1 MPKITI
7 AISGMHCASCASNI
21 EEALKRVK
29 GVREVNVNFA
39 VEKAFIDYDPV
50 KTNPSILK
58 GVIKK
63 TGYKVAGAPSD
74 TDQEKATRQ
83 KEINDLRFRFIFS
96 FLLSLLLMYLS
107 MLINSNSSLLLI
119 EFLLATMV
127 ILAGQQFFTNGVN
140 AILKAHNA
148 NMDTLVALGVGSA
161 YLYSIFASVSV
172 WLGRGSFHAADL
184 YYEVA
189 AFLIS
194 FILLGKFLE
203 AMAKGKTSDAIH
215 KLLDLQVKTATV
227 LRDNFETKILIEEV
241 VVGDLIVVRPGERIP
256 VDGRVVHGYSAVD
269 ESMIT
274 GESIPVEKSVGSPV
288 IGATINTTGAFTFKA
303 TKVGKDTM
311 LAQIIRLVQEAQSS
325 KAPIQQMADRVAAD
339 FVPTVLLIAFW
350 AFIAW
355 NVMGEGFVFALT
367 TFITVL
373 IIACPCALGLATPTA
388 VVVGTGIGASKG
400 ILIKNARSLE
410 FACLAEAV
418 VFDKTGTLTKGK
430 LQLTDITSFGSYAN
444 DDVVRFAA
452 IAEKRSGH
460 PLGEAIIKYAAD
472 NYMDIPG
479 PDDFTLLPGK
489 GIIAK
494 YRDGQILLGN
504 RMLFQENKIDT
515 SSVEN
520 KLSVLENEGKTAII
534 LGYKNEIIG
543 IIAAADTLK
552 VYSKGTIAALKKMGK
567 KVMMITGDNE
577 KTAKVIASQLSIDN
591 VLAQVLPQDKANEIK
606 KLQRQGLKVAMV
618 GDGINDAPALAQAD
632 VSIAL
637 GAGTDIA
644 IESSDIVLLKDDLR
658 DVVVAIDLSRYA
670 MKKIKQNLFW
680 AFIYNMIGIPVA
692 AGVLYPYT
700 KFFLNPV
707 IAGAAMAFSSVS
719 VVTNSLLM
727 GRYSFSL
734 KAEKVSRLES

>member
-1 MPKITI
+1 MAKITI
-7 AISGMHCASCASNI
+7 AISGMHCASCALNI
-21 EEALKRVK
+21 EEALKKSK
-29 GVREVNVNFA
+29 GVRDVNVNFA
-39 VEKAFIDYDPV
+39 VEKAFIDYDPAR
-50 KTNPSILK
+50 TSPGTLR
-58 GVIKK
+58 GVIRK
-63 TGYKVAGAPSD
+63 TGYKTVSAASD
-74 TDQEKATRQ
+74 SGQEREARQ

-107 MLINSNSSLLLI
+107 MLVNSNSSLLLI

-127 ILAGQQFFTNGVN
+127 ILTGQRFFTNGAN

-172 WLGRGSFHAADL
+172 WLGRGSFHAGDL

-227 LRDNFETKILIEEV
+227 LRDNFETKILIDEV
-241 VVGDLIVVRPGERIP
+241 VVGDLIVVKPGERIP

-288 IGATINTTGAFTFKA
+288 IGATINTAGAFTFKT

-325 KAPIQQMADRVAAD
+325 KAPIQQLADRVAAD
-339 FVPTVLLIAFW
+339 FVPTVLLVAFW

-355 NVMGEGFVFALT
+355 NVMGESFVFALT

-410 FACLAEAV
+410 FACLTNVV

-430 LQLTDITSFGSYAN
+430 LQLTDIISFGAYAN
-444 DDVVRFAA
+444 DDVVRYAA

-460 PLGEAIIKYAAD
+460 PLGEAVVKYAAD
-472 NYMDIPG
+472 NYMEIPG
-479 PDDFTLLPGK
+479 PDDFMLFPGK
-489 GIIAK
+489 GIVAK
-494 YRDGQILLGN
+494 HKDCQILLGN
-504 RMLFQENKIDT
+504 RKLFSDNKVDT
-515 SSVEN
+515 ASVEN
-520 KLSVLENEGKTAII
+520 KLSVLENEGKTTII
-534 LGYKNEIIG
+534 VGHKNEVIG
-543 IIAAADTLK
+543 IIAVADTLK
-552 VYSKGTIAALKKMGK
+552 VYSKATIAALKKMGK

-577 KTAKVIASQLSIDN
+577 KTAKVIASQLDIDD

-606 KLQRQGLKVAMV
+606 KLQKQGLKVAMV

-644 IESSDIVLLKDDLR
+644 IESADIVLLKDDLR
-658 DVVVAIDLSRYA
+658 DVVMAIDLSRYA

-680 AFIYNMIGIPVA
+680 AFIYNMIGIPIA
-692 AGVLYPYT
+692 AGVLHPYT

-707 IAGAAMAFSSVS
+707 VAGAAMAFSSVS

-727 GRYSFSL
+727 GRYTFSL
-734 KAEKVSRLES
+734 KTEKVSK

>member
-1 MPKITI
+1 
-7 AISGMHCASCASNI
+7 
-21 EEALKRVK
+21 
-29 GVREVNVNFA
+29 
-39 VEKAFIDYDPV
+39 
-50 KTNPSILK
+50 
-58 GVIKK
+58 
-63 TGYKVAGAPSD
+63 
-74 TDQEKATRQ
+74 
-83 KEINDLRFRFIFS
+83 
-96 FLLSLLLMYLS
+96 
-107 MLINSNSSLLLI
+107 
-119 EFLLATMV
+119 
-127 ILAGQQFFTNGVN
+127 
-140 AILKAHNA
+140 
-148 NMDTLVALGVGSA
+148 
-161 YLYSIFASVSV
+161 
-172 WLGRGSFHAADL
+172 GRGSFHAGDL

-194 FILLGKFLE
+194 FILLGKYLE
-203 AMAKGKTSDAIH
+203 AMAKGKTSDAIR
-215 KLLDLQVKTATV
+215 KLLELQVNTATV
-227 LRDNFETKILIEEV
+227 LRNNFETKILIEEV
-241 VVGDLIVVRPGERIP
+241 VVGDLIVVKPGERIP

-325 KAPIQQMADRVAAD
+325 KAPIQQLADRVAAD

-388 VVVGTGIGASKG
+388 VVVGTGIGAGRG

-410 FACLAEAV
+410 FACLVETV
-418 VFDKTGTLTKGK
+418 IFDKTGTLTKGK
-430 LQLTDITSFGSYAN
+430 LQLTDITSFGAYAN
-444 DDVVRFAA
+444 DDVIRFAA

-460 PLGEAIIKYAAD
+460 PLGEAIIKYAVD
-472 NYMDIPG
+472 NYMEVSG
-479 PDDFTLLPGK
+479 PDDFTLFPGK

-494 YRDGQILLGN
+494 YQGSQIFLGN
-504 RMLFQENKIDT
+504 RTLFKENNIDA
-515 SSVEN
+515 SSIET
-520 KLSVLENEGKTAII
+520 KLSVLESEGKTAMI
-534 LGYKNEIIG
+534 LGYKSEVVG
-543 IIAAADTLK
+543 IIAVADTLK
-552 VYSKGTIAALKKMGK
+552 VYSKGTIAALKRMGK

-577 KTAKVIASQLSIDN
+577 KTAKVIASQLDIDI

-606 KLQRQGLKVAMV
+606 KLQKQGLKVAMV

-632 VSIAL
+632 VGIAL

-644 IESSDIVLLKDDLR
+644 IESADIVLLKDDLR
-658 DVVVAIDLSRYA
+658 DVVAAIDLSGYA

-700 KFFLNPV
+700 HFLLNPV

-727 GRYSFSL
+727 RRYVFSF
-734 KAEKVSRLES
+734 KTEKIADKTGS

>member
-1 MPKITI
+1 
-7 AISGMHCASCASNI
+7 
-21 EEALKRVK
+21 
-29 GVREVNVNFA
+29 
-39 VEKAFIDYDPV
+39 
-50 KTNPSILK
+50 
-58 GVIKK
+58 
-63 TGYKVAGAPSD
+63 
-74 TDQEKATRQ
+74 
-83 KEINDLRFRFIFS
+83 
-96 FLLSLLLMYLS
+96 
-107 MLINSNSSLLLI
+107 
-119 EFLLATMV
+119 
-127 ILAGQQFFTNGVN
+127 
-140 AILKAHNA
+140 
-148 NMDTLVALGVGSA
+148 
-161 YLYSIFASVSV
+161 
-172 WLGRGSFHAADL
+172 
-184 YYEVA
+184 VA

-194 FILLGKFLE
+194 FILLGKYLE
-203 AMAKGKTSDAIH
+203 AMAKGKTSDAIR
-215 KLLDLQVKTATV
+215 KLLELQVNTATV

-241 VVGDLIVVRPGERIP
+241 VVGDLIVVKPGERIP
-256 VDGRVVHGYSAVD
+256 VDGRLVHGYSAVD

-311 LAQIIRLVQEAQSS
+311 LAQIVRLVQEAQSS
-325 KAPIQQMADRVAAD
+325 KAPIQQLADRVAAD

-388 VVVGTGIGASKG
+388 VVVGTGIGAGRG

-410 FACLAEAV
+410 FACLV
-418 VFDKTGTLTKGK
+418 DTVIFDKTGTLTKGK
-430 LQLTDITSFGSYAN
+430 LQLTDITSFGAYAN
-444 DDVVRFAA
+444 DDVIRFAA
-452 IAEKRSGH
+452 IAEKCSGH

-472 NYMDIPG
+472 NYMEVPG
-479 PDDFTLLPGK
+479 PDDFTLFPGK

-494 YRDGQILLGN
+494 YQGSRIFLGN
-504 RMLFQENKIDT
+504 RTLFKENNIDA
-515 SSVEN
+515 SSIET
-520 KLSVLENEGKTAII
+520 KLSVLENEGKTAMI
-534 LGYKNEIIG
+534 LGYKSEVAG
-543 IIAAADTLK
+543 IIAVADTLK
-552 VYSKGTIAALKKMGK
+552 VYSKGTIAALKRMGK
-567 KVMMITGDNE
+567 EVMMITGDNE
-577 KTAKVIASQLSIDN
+577 KTAKVIASQLDIDN

-606 KLQRQGLKVAMV
+606 NLQKQGLKVAMV

-632 VSIAL
+632 VGIAL

-644 IESSDIVLLKDDLR
+644 IESADIVLLKDDLR
-658 DVVVAIDLSRYA
+658 DVVAAIDLSGYA

-700 KFFLNPV
+700 HFLLNPV

-727 GRYSFSL
+727 RRYVFSF
-734 KAEKVSRLES
+734 KTEKIADKTGS